1 MLTTL
6 TPQQRMDVAPINGWM
21 LPQQRMQAVKELNAD
36 LKKMKVEVDQKAVG
50 RRQTETLNHIF
61 ATYFRVVK
69 HGRDSPLLPCVL
81 QGLSRSVMCPNSHRI
96 FSRFSHATTLSASR
110 VDHRTVQIG

>member
-1 MLTTL
+1 METNKKEKARTHWQLLETH
-6 TPQQRMDVAPINGWM
+6 RAKREDK
-21 LPQQRMQAVKELNAD
+21 AVKELNAD

-81 QGLSRSVMCPNSHRI
+81 QGLSR
-96 FSRFSHATTLSASR
+96 HAHLIDAAFF
-110 VDHRTVQIG
+110 GP